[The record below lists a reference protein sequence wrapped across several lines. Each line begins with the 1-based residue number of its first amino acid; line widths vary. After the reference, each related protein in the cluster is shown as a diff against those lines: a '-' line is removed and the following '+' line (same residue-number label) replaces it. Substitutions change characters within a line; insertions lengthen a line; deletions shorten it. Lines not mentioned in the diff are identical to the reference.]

1 MPGLESMR
9 HRLSS
14 LAKTLTYPTTAPSHT
29 DPDTRLLDPD
39 YFSID
44 VEDLTWF
51 NKVNLAVRRDTEK
64 LSTASDYMHIQ
75 RVSVSAWNLYQA
87 DTSHGLAGTIDSRTV
102 VVAAMVSSLG
112 ALMYAHAYEEQT
124 MQQVDTAENKQTAQN
139 DLLFDF
145 LRSLDC
151 PPDVAG
157 PAALVASI
165 VGSDGESNDNEN
177 FQNHCEAY
185 PALKFV
191 QDAVKLD
198 ELGCVGIARLGV
210 QNKETILEMVHTMDT
225 KLVHYA
231 GSMKTKSGK
240 KEAEKRWSQM
250 LEFRECFISQTDC
263 SIGLMSDRKRTKI
276 LNKRV

>member
-1 MPGLESMR
+1 MPDLESMR

-14 LAKTLTYPTTAPSHT
+14 IVKPVTHLTTPPSHT
-29 DPDTRLLDPD
+29 DPDTRLLVPD

-44 VEDLTWF
+44 AEDLTWF
-51 NKVNLAVRRDTEK
+51 NKVNLAVRRDMEK
-64 LSTASDYMHIQ
+64 LSVASDYMHIQ
-75 RVSVSAWNLYQA
+75 RVSVSAWHLYQA
-87 DTSHGLAGTIDSRTV
+87 DASHGLVDTIDSRTV

-112 ALMYAHAYEEQT
+112 ALMYAHACEQQDT
-124 MQQVDTAENKQTAQN
+124 QEIDTAEDKQTAQN

-157 PAALVASI
+157 PAALVASF
-165 VGSDGESNDNEN
+165 VGSDGETNDDEN

-198 ELGCVGIARLGV
+198 ELGCLGIARLGV
-210 QNKETILEMVHTMDT
+210 QNKETILEMVHTMDA

-263 SIGLMSDRKRTKI
+263 SIGLMSDRKRT
-276 LNKRV
+276 

>member
-1 MPGLESMR
+1 MN
-9 HRLSS
+9 
-14 LAKTLTYPTTAPSHT
+14 
-29 DPDTRLLDPD
+29 PD
-39 YFSID
+39 YFSIKA
-44 VEDLTWF
+44 EDLTWF
-51 NKVNLAVRRDTEK
+51 NKVTLAVRRDTEK

-75 RVSVSAWNLYQA
+75 RVSVSAWQLYQA
-87 DTSHGLAGTIDSRTV
+87 DTLHGMADTIDSRTV

-112 ALMYAHAYEEQT
+112 ALMYAHACEEQK
-124 MQQVDTAENKQTAQN
+124 VDTAADKQTAQN

-157 PAALVASI
+157 PAALIASI
-165 VGSDGESNDNEN
+165 IGSDGETNDNEN

-191 QDAVKLD
+191 RDAVKLD
-198 ELGCVGIARLGV
+198 ELGCVGIAQLGV

-231 GSMKTKSGK
+231 GLMKTKSGK

-250 LEFRECFISQTDC
+250 LEFRESFISQTDC
-263 SIGLMSDRKRTKI
+263 SIGLM
-276 LNKRV
+276 

>member
-9 HRLSS
+9 RRLASI
-14 LAKTLTYPTTAPSHT
+14 AHPVTHPTTFLSHT
-29 DPDTRLLDPD
+29 NPDTRLLNPD
-39 YFSID
+39 YFSIEA
-44 VEDLTWF
+44 EDLTWF
-51 NKVNLAVRRDTEK
+51 NKVNLAVRRDMEK
-64 LSTASDYMHIQ
+64 LSTASDYMQIQ
-75 RVSVSAWNLYQA
+75 SVSVSAWQLYQA
-87 DTSHGLAGTIDSRTV
+87 DTSHEMADTIDSRTV

-112 ALMYAHAYEEQT
+112 ALKYAHTCDE
-124 MQQVDTAENKQTAQN
+124 QQVDTAEGKQTAQN
-139 DLLFDF
+139 DILFDF

-157 PAALVASI
+157 PAALIASL
-165 VGSDGESNDNEN
+165 VGSDGETNDNEN

-198 ELGCVGIARLGV
+198 ELGCVGIAQLGV

-231 GSMKTKSGK
+231 GLMKTKSGK

-250 LEFRECFISQTDC
+250 LDFRECFISQTDC
-263 SIGLMSDRKRTKI
+263 SIGLMSDRKHT
-276 LNKRV
+276 